1 MERKSTTPISFII
14 RHKDEYF
21 NLTKTIES
29 MGADQALSAKDQ
41 IIVSDDG
48 SAEPPM
54 GWPTLINTL
63 SEFAF
68 PARVHL
74 VRKPKGLK
82 LSGSAA
88 AGQRGSE
95 VARNEFLCFLDS
107 HMAFGKGWREFDI
120 GNITAAHQSIFSPLW
135 NPVARQQWDFE
146 IRDRE
151 SDLGARWWWNENI
164 DGILSVFNFSKI
176 GSSPSL
182 STPGFFPM
190 SGCYFVSKHL
200 FDYVGGFK
208 GTPFNHGTEAV
219 LAFKIGMSMGKKT
232 PYCDSGVVCKWMKI
246 GHVGTGRKQTN
257 QATVEGI
264 ANGVALIAILDTW
277 ETAIH
282 WLNNIPP
289 SPIMV
294 DVAKLVAEL
303 RPEIKLAAIEYFEVR
318 RWSLNDACEALKIRP
333 PSEIRDAIS
342 SLFGEPETF
351 NLEKMKIQLEKEES
365 NEAE

>member
-14 RHKDEYF
+14 RHKNEYF

-88 AGQRGSE
+88 AAQRGSE

-120 GNITAAHQSIFSPLW
+120 GILEGAHQSMLSPMW
-135 NPVARQQWDFE
+135 NPVSRTEWDFSVL
-146 IRDRE
+146 DRQP
-151 SDLGARWWWNENI
+151 DIGARWWWNEAI
-164 DGILSVFNFSKI
+164 EGRLSVFNFEKI
-176 GSSPSL
+176 SAVITPSTR
-182 STPGFFPM
+182 SFFPM
-190 SGCYFVSKHL
+190 SACYFVSKHL

-219 LAFKIGMSMGKKT
+219 MAFKIGMAMGWYT
-232 PYCDSGVVCKWMKI
+232 ERSTGTVVCPWMKI
-246 GHVGTGRKQTN
+246 GHVDTGRPQTN
-257 QATVEGI
+257 QATAEGI

-282 WLNNIPP
+282 WLNSIPP

-294 DVAKLVAEL
+294 DVARLVAEL
-303 RPEIKLAAIEYFEVR
+303 RPEIETAAAEYFEVR
-318 RWSLNDACEALKIRP
+318 RWSLDHACEALKIRP

-342 SLFGEPETF
+342 TLYGEPETF
-351 NLEKMKIQLEKEES
+351 NLEEMES
-365 NEAE
+365 Q